1 MPVIPTCQP
10 DGPKIRGL
18 IRERGYSVSGFAR
31 KIGRPQSARSMRNI
45 CTGRTRISVEFLRQV
60 ARGLGV
66 RPGEISDWKGDDN
79 VSEPETPDRL
89 SA

>member
-1 MPVIPTCQP
+1 
-10 DGPKIRGL
+10 
-18 IRERGYSVSGFAR
+18 
-31 KIGRPQSARSMRNI
+31 MRNI